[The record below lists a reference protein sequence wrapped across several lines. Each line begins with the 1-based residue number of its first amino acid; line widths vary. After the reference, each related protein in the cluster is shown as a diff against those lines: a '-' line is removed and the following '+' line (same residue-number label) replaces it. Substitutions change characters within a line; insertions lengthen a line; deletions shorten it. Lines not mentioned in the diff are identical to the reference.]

1 MECLETIRKINTL
14 NYKYWKKHKVNI
26 SWLKLII
33 AYLLGAITITILI
46 TFYQMK

>member
-14 NYKYWKKHKVNI
+14 SYKYWKKYEVNI

-33 AYLLGAITITILI
+33 AYLIGVITIILI
-46 TFYQMK
+46 TFQEME